1 MARRPIDLAA
11 RINGNGAPR
20 STDALDFPVALKPLY
35 YDADMTY
42 EPVPGRLAV
51 VREDTGE
58 ALAVVSD
65 RYTLVRHQEILN
77 ALEQAIQGLDL
88 GEAPRGIYLDR
99 QGARLRA
106 LFKFPELRREV
117 GPRDTVCPCVKVT
130 NTYDGTSRVQ
140 VHIGAFR
147 FVCTNLAVGGGG
159 VFASGFMA
167 VHQGEIPIEE
177 VAKELARYLS
187 GFDRVVELYRAWS
200 HRPLLREP
208 WKEMLEGFPKRPAKA
223 IARAVEARAFPRVY
237 DGYNA
242 ATYHATHRMRSAN
255 GAFDLLKRVNRAFQ
269 ERFPVEEG
277 QADPTQTGL
286 VLEGAP
292 SNGRRS

>member
-1 MARRPIDLAA
+1 MARRPPINLAA
-11 RINGNGAPR
+11 RINGNGARDR
-20 STDALDFPVALKPLY
+20 SAVDFPVALKPLY
-35 YDADMTY
+35 YDAEFSY
-42 EPVPGRLAV
+42 EPVPGRAAV

-65 RYTLVRHQEILN
+65 RYTLVPHQRILG
-77 ALEQAIQGLDL
+77 AVEEAIKGLGL
-88 GEAPRGIYLDR
+88 GEAPHGIYLDR
-99 QGARLRA
+99 RGARLRA
-106 LFKFPELRREV
+106 LFKFPALQREV
-117 GPRDTVCPCVKVT
+117 APRDTVCPCVKVT
-130 NTYDGTSRVQ
+130 NTYDGTSRVT

-177 VAKELARYLS
+177 VAKELTKYLE
-187 GFDRVVELYRAWS
+187 GFDRVVALYRAWS

-208 WKEMLEGFPKRPAKA
+208 WEEMLEAFPKRPARE
-223 IARAVEARAFPRVY
+223 IARAVEARPFARVY

-242 ATYHATHRMRSAN
+242 ATYHATHRMRSAS
-255 GAFDLLKRVNRAFQ
+255 GAFKLLRQVNRAFQ
-269 ERFPVEEG
+269 EHFPVEVG
-277 QADPTQTGL
+277 QADPSQTGL

-292 SNGRRS
+292 SNGRGA